1 MKIYGR
7 FRLIKDKKGGY
18 ALKNLS
24 LRCYRVIAAMAIMV
38 TTLNINTACV
48 FFFYQPKLPE
58 GAEKLKKFK

>member
-1 MKIYGR
+1 M
-7 FRLIKDKKGGY
+7 
-18 ALKNLS
+18 KNLS

-38 TTLNINTACV
+38 TTININTACV